1 MAVSK
6 LLRKEAVSPLVSR
19 KEAAVYLGVEKQ
31 TLAAW
36 ATLKR
41 YQLQYIKV
49 GGLAKYRLADLERFL
64 KERTVDSAAS

>member
-1 MAVSK
+1 MSK
-6 LLRKEAVSPLVSR
+6 SKP
-19 KEAAVYLGVEKQ
+19 
-31 TLAAW
+31 LAAW